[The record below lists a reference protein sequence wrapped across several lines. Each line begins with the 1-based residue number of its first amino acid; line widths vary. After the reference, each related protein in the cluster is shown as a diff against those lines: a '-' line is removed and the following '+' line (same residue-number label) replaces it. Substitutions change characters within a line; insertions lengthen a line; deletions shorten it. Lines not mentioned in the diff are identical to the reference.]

1 MFNQHVDPMSR
12 KRLKTCSFGNALLD
26 ISDGALDPILRLTI
40 AASKLSFSGSLSS
53 IG

>member
-1 MFNQHVDPMSR
+1 LEMHCWTS
-12 KRLKTCSFGNALLD
+12 
-26 ISDGALDPILRLTI
+26 SDGALDPILRLTI